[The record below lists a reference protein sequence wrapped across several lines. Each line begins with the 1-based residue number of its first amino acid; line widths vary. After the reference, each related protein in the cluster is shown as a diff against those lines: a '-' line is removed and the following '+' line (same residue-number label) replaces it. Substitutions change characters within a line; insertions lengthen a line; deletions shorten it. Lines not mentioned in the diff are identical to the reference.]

1 MRSILVVTALG
12 LLAVSPAAAQK
23 PQKGTWELGGFG
35 RYTWYDDSFKVA
47 EDSKGQNSWGGGGR
61 VGYFFSPKWNLELDG
76 SYNPTDIDEPGG
88 PQSVGLIYM
97 PFHLGLNYNAPLGSS
112 VAWIIGIRANYNRYS
127 VSSAADEFLTKS
139 FEGDD
144 FGIGGITGFRFKLGD
159 TWAIRLDA
167 TLDYIPGPQNDP
179 DGSNT
184 MIGAQA
190 GLSVFLGGK
199 CQGKVDSIRVE
210 PKSQNI
216 FVGDHATLRVTGFDC
231 DGSTHDV
238 SGASAAKLVAGG
250 AGLAG
255 LTYTGTTVGCYDIEV
270 SNPAARKKATDQAHI
285 CVQERAAPPVAVT
298 LARCE
303 LQPATSTVPP
313 GQAVTYRVTGYYSDG
328 TSRDLPA
335 ATLNA
340 NGGTVSGRT
349 YTAPSAAGT
358 YTVTVQCGEGRSAT
372 ATVTVQS
379 IVFTARALFEFDKT
393 NVHVQS
399 ERDSLRILSDLLKQ
413 YPNLSLTI
421 YGHTDWVGSVKYNE
435 GLGARRI
442 QAVLDTLANY
452 GIDKARMNAWTRTSY
467 GECQPIANNKT
478 KEGRALNRRVE
489 VFDSQ
494 NAKTYSGTGA
504 CANNPNIP

>member
-1 MRSILVVTALG
+1 
-12 LLAVSPAAAQK
+12 
-23 PQKGTWELGGFG
+23 
-35 RYTWYDDSFKVA
+35 
-47 EDSKGQNSWGGGGR
+47 
-61 VGYFFSPKWNLELDG
+61 
-76 SYNPTDIDEPGG
+76 
-88 PQSVGLIYM
+88 
-97 PFHLGLNYNAPLGSS
+97 
-112 VAWIIGIRANYNRYS
+112 
-127 VSSAADEFLTKS
+127 
-139 FEGDD
+139 
-144 FGIGGITGFRFKLGD
+144 
-159 TWAIRLDA
+159 
-167 TLDYIPGPQNDP
+167 
-179 DGSNT
+179 
-184 MIGAQA
+184 
-190 GLSVFLGGK
+190 
-199 CQGKVDSIRVE
+199 
-210 PKSQNI
+210 
-216 FVGDHATLRVTGFDC
+216 
-231 DGSTHDV
+231 V

-255 LTYTGTTVGCYDIEV
+255 LTYTGATAGCVDIEV
-270 SNPAARKKATDQAHI
+270 SNPAARKKTTDTARI
-285 CVQERAAPPVAVT
+285 CVQERAVVKAVT
-298 LARCE
+298 LDRCE
-303 LQPATSTVPP
+303 IQPATSTVPP
-313 GQAVTYRVTGYYSDG
+313 GQQVNFRVTGYYSDG
-328 TSRDLPA
+328 TTRDLPA

-340 NGGTVSGRT
+340 NGGTVSGRA
-349 YTAPSAAGT
+349 YTAPGAAGT
-358 YTVTVQCGEGRSAT
+358 YTITAQCGDGKAAT

>member
-1 MRSILVVTALG
+1 MRRILVVTALG
-12 LLAVSPAAAQK
+12 LLAASPAAAQK

-35 RYTWYDDSFKVA
+35 RYNWYDDAFNQA
-47 EDSKGQNSWGGGGR
+47 DSTSGKNSWGGGGR
-61 VGYFFSPKWNLELDG
+61 IGYFFSPKWNLELDG
-76 SYNPTDIDEPGG
+76 SYNVTDIGTPGG
-88 PQSVGLIYM
+88 PQSVGLTYL
-97 PFHLGLNYNAPLGSS
+97 PFHLGVNYNAPISNS
-112 VAWIIGIRANYNRYS
+112 FSWIIGPRINYNHYS
-127 VSSAADEFLTKS
+127 LSDGASAAQVDL
-139 FEGDD
+139 FEGSD
-144 FGIGGITGFRFKLGD
+144 FGFGGITGFRLKLSD
-159 TWAIRLDA
+159 SWSIRLDG
-167 TLDYIPGPQNDP
+167 TLDYIPSAVNEVA
-179 DGSNT
+179 GSTT

-199 CQGKVDSIRVE
+199 CQGKIDSIRVE
-210 PKSQNI
+210 PKTQNI
-216 FVGDHATLRVTGFDC
+216 FVGDHATLRVTGYDC
-231 DGSTHDV
+231 DGSTRDV

-255 LTYTGTTVGCYDIEV
+255 LTYTGATAGCVDIEV
-270 SNPAARKKATDQAHI
+270 SNPAARKKTTDTARI
-285 CVQERAAPPVAVT
+285 CVQERAVVKAVT
-298 LARCE
+298 LDRCE
-303 LQPATSTVPP
+303 IQPATSTVPP
-313 GQAVTYRVTGYYSDG
+313 GQQVNFRVTGYYSDG

-340 NGGTVSGRT
+340 NGGTVSGRA
-349 YTAPSAAGT
+349 YTAPGAAGT
-358 YTVTVQCGEGRSAT
+358 YTITAQCGDGKAAT